1 MTCQDIKEKFPD
13 YLIGDLSQEE
23 KAQMQNHIAAC
34 PSCRKEL
41 ESLSAIWTKLGV
53 LPEVQPETTLRTR
66 FYTML
71 EDYKNDLGEEKPKA
85 RLLEQMKTWF
95 KPVWTGRPAFQ
106 LSFSLLFLFVG
117 LTAGYFITGSRGR
130 PAEISDLRQE
140 VQSMRQTLAVSLLD
154 QPSASE
160 RLRGVNL
167 SVNTEKPD
175 SGLIEALLDTL
186 NTDSNINVRLAAV
199 DALYLFYD
207 HPLVKEGIAQTL
219 STQDSPLVQV
229 ALIDLIVNVRERR
242 AIESLKN
249 LIQTKTLHP
258 DVKLHAELGLQ
269 KIGI

>member
-23 KAQMQNHIAAC
+23 KEQMQNHIAAC
-34 PSCRKEL
+34 PSCREEL

-53 LPEVQPETTLRTR
+53 LPEVQPETTMRTR

-71 EDYKNDLGEEKPKA
+71 EDYKNDLSEEKPKA
-85 RLLEQMKTWF
+85 RLFEQLKNWF
-95 KPVWTGRPAFQ
+95 KPVWAGRPAFQ
-106 LSFSLLFLFVG
+106 LSFSLLFLLVG
-117 LTAGYFITGSRGR
+117 LVAGYFITGNRGR

-175 SGLIEALLDTL
+175 SGLIEALLNTL

-207 HPLVKEGIAQTL
+207 NPLVKEGIIQTL

-249 LIQTKTLHP
+249 LIRTKTLHP
-258 DVKLHAELGLQ
+258 DVKQHAELGLQ